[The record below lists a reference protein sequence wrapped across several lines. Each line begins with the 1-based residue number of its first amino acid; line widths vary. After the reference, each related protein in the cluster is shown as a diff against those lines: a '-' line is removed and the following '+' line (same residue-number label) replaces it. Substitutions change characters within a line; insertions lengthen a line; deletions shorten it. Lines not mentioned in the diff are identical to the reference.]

1 MNALEEPQNIEIR
14 LLLEAIYLKY
24 GYDFR
29 HYSRAS
35 IKRRIL
41 RRKQLSDLASIS
53 EIQHKVL
60 YDPVF
65 FKQLLQDL
73 SINVTEMFRD
83 PSFYRALRKHVIP
96 CLSGLDEIKIWHAGC
111 ATGEEVYS
119 LAILLFESG
128 VYGKC
133 RIYAT
138 DFSDNALKK
147 AEAGIYPFDQIKA
160 YTLNYR
166 KTGGAASFADYYTA
180 RHESAVIRHSL
191 KRNITFANHNLATD
205 GVFGEM
211 DMVLCRNVLI
221 YFDRHLQN
229 KVFRLLCDSLSPRG
243 FLCLG
248 AKESVRFAEISD
260 LFVDVEPREK
270 IYRKKGKGR
279 IIQGPEGPWH
289 ENHG

>member
-1 MNALEEPQNIEIR
+1 MKSLEQPENIEVH

-29 HYSRAS
+29 HYSKAS

-41 RRKQLSDLASIS
+41 RRKQLSNVSSIS

-73 SINVTEMFRD
+73 SIHVTEMFRD
-83 PSFYRALRKHVIP
+83 PFFYQSLRKHVIP
-96 CLSGLDEIKIWHAGC
+96 CLAELDEIKIWHAGC

-119 LAILLFESG
+119 LAVLLFEG
-128 VYGKC
+128 QVYDKC

-138 DFSDNALKK
+138 DFSDNALQK
-147 AEAGIYPFDQIKA
+147 AKAAIYPLDQIKA
-160 YTLNYR
+160 YTLNYQ
-166 KTGGAASFADYYTA
+166 KAGGTASFADYYTA
-180 RHESAVIRHSL
+180 RYESAIIHHSL
-191 KRNITFANHNLATD
+191 KQNITFANHNLATD

-211 DMVLCRNVLI
+211 DMILCRNVLI
-221 YFDRHLQN
+221 YFDRHLQD
-229 KVFRLLCDSLSPRG
+229 KVFKLLADSLSPQG

-248 AKESVRFAEISD
+248 AKESVRFAHVSD
-260 LFVDVEPREK
+260 LFQDVIPREK
-270 IYRKKGKGR
+270 IYRKKGQRTIAGKKDRDLG
-279 IIQGPEGPWH
+279 
-289 ENHG
+289 